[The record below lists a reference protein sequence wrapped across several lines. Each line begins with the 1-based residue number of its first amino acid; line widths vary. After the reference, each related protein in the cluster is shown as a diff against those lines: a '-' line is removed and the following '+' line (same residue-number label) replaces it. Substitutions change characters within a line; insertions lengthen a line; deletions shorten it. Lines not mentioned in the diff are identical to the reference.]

1 MKQQWIKFADH
12 YLKSGNATTA
22 YKSAYPKVSTEAS
35 AYVNGSK
42 LLRNTKVAE
51 YIKEKQEEMA
61 KKEII
66 KKEDILMDL
75 KIIVTQNI
83 IERPAIAIKAYE
95 LAVKMLGFA
104 SPIESMVTIKGEQP
118 LFSPLNDNE
127 NNENTK

>member
-12 YLKSGNATTA
+12 YLKSANGMKA
-22 YKSAYPKVSTEAS
+22 YQHAYPNCGNEGAAYANAS
-35 AYVNGSK
+35 RLLKNDKIIAYLEEK
-42 LLRNTKVAE
+42 RNE
-51 YIKEKQEEMA
+51 LA

-83 IERPAIAIKAYE
+83 DERPIVALKAYE
-95 LAVKMLGFA
+95 LAVKMLGYSA
-104 SPIESMVTIKGEQP
+104 PIQSMVTLKGEQP

-127 NNENTK
+127 DENTK